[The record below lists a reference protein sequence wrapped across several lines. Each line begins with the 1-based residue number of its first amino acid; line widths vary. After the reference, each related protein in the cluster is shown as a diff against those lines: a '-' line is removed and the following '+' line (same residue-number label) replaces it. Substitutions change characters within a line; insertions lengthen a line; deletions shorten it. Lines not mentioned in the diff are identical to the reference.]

1 MKMQLVRHAT
11 LLIEYGG
18 KRLLVDPMFSR
29 AGSLPA
35 TVNTPNQKANPLVE
49 LPVDSEQLFDVDAVI
64 ITHLHRDHLD
74 EEALAQLSKQ
84 IPVIAQPVDQEKLRE
99 HGFQSVHPV
108 EEQMQWEGMTITRTD
123 GQHGTGEIGKAMG
136 IVAGF
141 VLRGELEPTLYIA
154 GDTIWCEEVESALS
168 MYQPDVTVVNA
179 GAARFLQGD
188 PITMTSEDVMHVCR
202 HAPFTRVVAV
212 HMEAWNHCLLTR
224 AELKEAAA
232 AEGLA
237 GQVHIPEDG
246 EWVSFDK

>member
-11 LLIEYGG
+11 LFIEYGG
-18 KRLLVDPMFSR
+18 KRLLVDSMFSR

-35 TVNTPNQKANPLVE
+35 TINTPNQKANPLVE
-49 LPVDSEQLFDVDAVI
+49 LPVDREQLLDVDAVI

-74 EEALAQLSKQ
+74 DEAIARLSKQ
-84 IPVIAQPVDQEKLRE
+84 IPVIAQPVDQEKLKE
-99 HGFQSVHPV
+99 HGFQFVHPV
-108 EEQMQWEGMTITRTD
+108 EEEMHWEGIMIHRTD

-141 VLRGELEPTLYIA
+141 VLRSEQEPSLYIA
-154 GDTIWCEEVESALS
+154 GDTIWCEGVENALATH
-168 MYQPDVTVVNA
+168 QPDVAVVNA

-188 PITMTSEDVMHVCR
+188 PITMTSEDVIQVCQ
-202 HAPFTRVVAV
+202 HAPSTRVAAV

-224 AELKEAAA
+224 AELKEVTAAA
-232 AEGLA
+232 GLA

-246 EWVSFDK
+246 EWMSFDK

>member
-49 LPVDSEQLFDVDAVI
+49 LPVDSKQLLDVDAVI
-64 ITHLHRDHLD
+64 ITHLHLDHLD
-74 EEALAQLSKQ
+74 EEATAQLSKQ
-84 IPVIAQPVDQEKLRE
+84 IPVIAQPVDHEKLRE
-99 HGFQSVHPV
+99 HGFQSVHSV
-108 EEQMQWEGMTITRTD
+108 EEQMQWEDMTIARTD

-141 VLRGELEPTLYIA
+141 VLRSELEPTLYIA
-154 GDTIWCEEVESALS
+154 GDTIWCEEVVSALS

-188 PITMTSEDVMHVCR
+188 PITMTSEDVIQVCR

-224 AELKEAAA
+224 AELKGAAA

-246 EWVSFDK
+246 EWMSFDK

>member
-11 LLIEYGG
+11 LFIEYGG
-18 KRLLVDPMFSR
+18 KRFLVDPMFSP

-35 TVNTPNQKANPLVE
+35 TINTPNQKENPLVE
-49 LPVDSEQLFDVDAVI
+49 LPVDSEQLLAVDAVI

-74 EEALAQLSKQ
+74 EEALAQLSKE
-84 IPVIAQPVDQEKLRE
+84 IPVIAQPVDQEKLKE
-99 HGFQSVHPV
+99 HGFQAVHPV
-108 EEQMQWEGMTITRTD
+108 EEQMQWEGITIARTD
-123 GQHGTGEIGKAMG
+123 GRHGTGEIGKAMG

-141 VLRGELEPTLYIA
+141 VLRSELEPTLYIA
-154 GDTIWCEEVESALS
+154 GDTIWCEEVEIALAT
-168 MYQPDVTVVNA
+168 YQPDVTVVNA

-188 PITMTSEDVMHVCR
+188 PITMTSEDVMQVCQ

-224 AELKEAAA
+224 AELKQAAE

-237 GQVHIPEDG
+237 GQVHIPQDG
-246 EWVSFDK
+246 EWMSFDK